1 MSGDSSF
8 EIVCPCCGATL
19 TVDARLRKVLFST
32 PANPSSHDRNL
43 DQAGELL
50 ARDAERRDSLFQKSV
65 ADEKVKSDVLDRKF
79 EEALKKSRREP
90 SPARPLRDIDLD

>member
-1 MSGDSSF
+1 MSRDASF

-19 TVDARLRKVLFST
+19 TVDARLGKVLFST
-32 PANPSSHDRNL
+32 PANPTPDRSL
-43 DQAGELL
+43 DQAAELL

-65 ADEKVKSDVLDRKF
+65 ADEKTKSEVLDRKF

-90 SPARPLRDIDLD
+90 SSARPLRDIDLD